1 MKGRAGVIHVTDGN
15 GGIVGILQ
23 AQTDHL
29 SFKSREISLVG
40 VLYAVGEE
48 IRKDEARGKP
58 ERLTA

>member
-1 MKGRAGVIHVTDGN
+1 MEDGGV
-15 GGIVGILQ
+15 VGILQ